1 MIIRNFDL
9 KDTRMAIQNEDINII
24 GFYINYNNIKKH
36 NNILNSCCPYN
47 FNKNKQI
54 IYNKDNNEIIKIN
67 NDSDF
72 TNSLNKIK
80 KIIDKTNIKYNYNY
94 TKLYSYKKY
103 KNYLRDNFSNI
114 SYLNFIDSPYIKYVY
129 INKYPYYKKFNDN
142 DLQRN
147 FWLNNTIDKGNLYYL
162 YLFLVNNIK
171 NNKQLLELLMSG
183 KYTDN
188 LVNKILKNNIINDV
202 DIDILKQYIKDI
214 INNTKLHN
222 YYINLLIYK
231 NNNIKLQNE
240 IIIKSNKLKWAIIN
254 LFGISEFNKLE
265 SKSQDNLISLY
276 NFLTKEQQNKV
287 EQYIKKNE
295 DNIKFYYCEFDDARK
310 NFINSENEIDKYQYL
325 KYLLNTY
332 SNKKYPSLNS
342 KDQNIYCSSCKKSF
356 CKNKEI
362 ACMHEKI
369 YYIDLYETK
378 NEKEKTKII
387 NLLDTHYFVYSE
399 SEGYIECKYCSRYVK
414 EVPGVLHDKIF
425 ENDKLITKDGIKTEQ
440 EKYLLIMAEEFI
452 NLSSRFDLNKEHI
465 VSSCIKSIILDT
477 QQLKNNDKKLI
488 KKELIEISFISATFI
503 QFILVSKNF
512 KLNTNICKI
521 VNFKVRDL
529 INYCL
534 CIIKNKYPLILKK
547 ADTIKI
553 DVYKSILN
561 RINYL
566 DNTTLIQ
573 NLKSNNYKLDINLQ
587 YNKKHENFK
596 IISSYEKLIE
606 KNNIKID
613 SKNYDNLII
622 YISKKYMYLL
632 EKYYKNKDK
641 FEYYDII
648 EQKTEYINYI
658 DFKYINKLK
667 NLLNSQKLLKKS
679 NLNKNKFEKN
689 IKNININFKYWNFFK
704 DKINENQISDKYI
717 ENYFSKVCLDN
728 LPHTFNNSIF
738 CFNCGRDIN
747 TIDKIQK
754 KEIGIYKRY
763 YNIIQKK
770 ENKNVTKKIYIH
782 NFSKNTKKTDN
793 YYSNIIEKLSKAWN
807 IENISKMILKNV
819 SLIKSSNSINT
830 ESSSSDI
837 NLNLSFVSFIKN
849 LGYYI
854 NNLSSEL
861 LKSNND
867 KDKINIQ
874 LKYDRIRMYNLKQYI
889 YEFILILNILKNKQ
903 INLNI
908 KNIYGYEYL
917 EKYVSG
923 NINKETVNVINK
935 VLNDTLKLNTIQL
948 NEILDD
954 IIYSNN
960 TYSKKN
966 IKLYN
971 ILFTIIYE
979 LLLNQR
985 QDNNLLN
992 NLISEFFIKLRNKIN
1007 LLDITYDSK
1016 TYIINKDEEQKKQ
1029 QYDKIYRITD
1039 DEMVDLGISYI
1050 DLKKITD
1057 VEEYQDVIDK
1067 VDDYRN
1073 KELDYDFDYDSNN
1086 VDDLPDFEQFE

>member
-1 MIIRNFDL
+1 M
-9 KDTRMAIQNEDINII
+9 
-24 GFYINYNNIKKH
+24 
-36 NNILNSCCPYN
+36 
-47 FNKNKQI
+47 
-54 IYNKDNNEIIKIN
+54 
-67 NDSDF
+67 
-72 TNSLNKIK
+72 
-80 KIIDKTNIKYNYNY
+80 
-94 TKLYSYKKY
+94 
-103 KNYLRDNFSNI
+103 
-114 SYLNFIDSPYIKYVY
+114 
-129 INKYPYYKKFNDN
+129 
-142 DLQRN
+142 
-147 FWLNNTIDKGNLYYL
+147 
-162 YLFLVNNIK
+162 
-171 NNKQLLELLMSG
+171 
-183 KYTDN
+183 
-188 LVNKILKNNIINDV
+188 
-202 DIDILKQYIKDI
+202 
-214 INNTKLHN
+214 
-222 YYINLLIYK
+222 
-231 NNNIKLQNE
+231 
-240 IIIKSNKLKWAIIN
+240 
-254 LFGISEFNKLE
+254 
-265 SKSQDNLISLY
+265 
-276 NFLTKEQQNKV
+276 
-287 EQYIKKNE
+287 
-295 DNIKFYYCEFDDARK
+295 
-310 NFINSENEIDKYQYL
+310 
-325 KYLLNTY
+325 
-332 SNKKYPSLNS
+332 
-342 KDQNIYCSSCKKSF
+342 
-356 CKNKEI
+356 
-362 ACMHEKI
+362 
-369 YYIDLYETK
+369 
-378 NEKEKTKII
+378 
-387 NLLDTHYFVYSE
+387 
-399 SEGYIECKYCSRYVK
+399 
-414 EVPGVLHDKIF
+414 
-425 ENDKLITKDGIKTEQ
+425 
-440 EKYLLIMAEEFI
+440 
-452 NLSSRFDLNKEHI
+452 
-465 VSSCIKSIILDT
+465 
-477 QQLKNNDKKLI
+477 
-488 KKELIEISFISATFI
+488 
-503 QFILVSKNF
+503 
-512 KLNTNICKI
+512 
-521 VNFKVRDL
+521 
-529 INYCL
+529 
-534 CIIKNKYPLILKK
+534 
-547 ADTIKI
+547 
-553 DVYKSILN
+553 
-561 RINYL
+561 
-566 DNTTLIQ
+566 
-573 NLKSNNYKLDINLQ
+573 
-587 YNKKHENFK
+587 
-596 IISSYEKLIE
+596 
-606 KNNIKID
+606 
-613 SKNYDNLII
+613 
-622 YISKKYMYLL
+622 
-632 EKYYKNKDK
+632 
-641 FEYYDII
+641 
-648 EQKTEYINYI
+648 
-658 DFKYINKLK
+658 
-667 NLLNSQKLLKKS
+667 
-679 NLNKNKFEKN
+679 
-689 IKNININFKYWNFFK
+689 
-704 DKINENQISDKYI
+704 
-717 ENYFSKVCLDN
+717 
-728 LPHTFNNSIF
+728 
-738 CFNCGRDIN
+738 
-747 TIDKIQK
+747 
-754 KEIGIYKRY
+754 
-763 YNIIQKK
+763 KK